1 VGQRARAAAA
11 VIRAVL
17 DTNVLVSALLFPG
30 PPSQLVPAWQ
40 GGRLCP
46 VVSAEILEEYIR
58 VLAYPKFKLTGSE
71 ILSLIEEDI
80 LPFVDTVQASPISV
94 PRLRDPDDM
103 KFLACAISAGVHW
116 LVSGDDD
123 LLSLGKVNS
132 VEIVSVA
139 NFLHHLKRKS

>member
-1 VGQRARAAAA
+1 MGQRTRETAA

-17 DTNVLVSALLFPG
+17 DTNVLVSALLFSG

-46 VVSAEILEEYIR
+46 VVSAEILEEYVR
-58 VLAYPKFKLTGSE
+58 VLAYSKFKLTGSE
-71 ILSLIEEDI
+71 ILSLIEEDV
-80 LPFVDTVQASPISV
+80 LPFVDTVRAKPISV
-94 PRLRDPDDM
+94 PILRDPDDL

-123 LLSLGKVNS
+123 LLSIGKVES
-132 VEIVSVA
+132 VEIVSVT
-139 NFLHHLKRKS
+139 NFLRHLKRKS

>member
-1 VGQRARAAAA
+1 MGQGARAAAA

-17 DTNVLVSALLFPG
+17 DTNVLVSALLFTG

-58 VLAYPKFKLTGSE
+58 VLAYPKFKLTSSE
-71 ILSLIEEDI
+71 IVGLIEEDL
-80 LPFVDTVQASPISV
+80 LPFVDTVRAKPISV
-94 PRLRDPDDM
+94 PTLRDPDDM
-103 KFLACAISAGVHW
+103 KFLACAISGRVPW
-116 LVSGDDD
+116 LVSGDND
-123 LLSLGKVNS
+123 LLSLHKVDS
-132 VEIVSVA
+132 VEIVSVT